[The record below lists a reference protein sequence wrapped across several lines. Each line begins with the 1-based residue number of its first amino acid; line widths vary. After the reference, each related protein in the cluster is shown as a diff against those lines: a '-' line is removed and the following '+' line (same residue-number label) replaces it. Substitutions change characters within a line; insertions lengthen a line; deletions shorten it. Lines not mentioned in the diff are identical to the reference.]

1 MNEKFGQL
9 NIMNWVDQTVARSNE
24 LGGGSGAMSKHYE
37 LG

>member
-1 MNEKFGQL
+1 
-9 NIMNWVDQTVARSNE
+9 MNWVDQAVARSNELGGGSNE